1 MQLATPTNRHRALG
15 LDIGLIDLTKE
26 FWSQVGTFFQPC
38 MAQNGYKIDTKMVP
52 KWYQNGTKMV
62 PRWSLG
68 GSWGHLGGK
77 LGPRWS
83 QEGSKVEKVDSFP
96 PCWGPSWDPIFH
108 IFITRVVQKR
118 LGDPVGW
125 HVVSRHQFLG
135 SLDLPWTLKTWIP
148 SHSGDDFHY
157 FSFLL
162 FGWLWGV
169 NLAPFWYHFGPSWA
183 MLGTK
188 LAKNGSW
195 TWHQK
200 IIWKTGKTTVLLFVF
215 RFST

>member
-1 MQLATPTNRHRALG
+1 MLYIILYYPPAAPTNRHRALG

-83 QEGSKVEKVDSFP
+83 QEGSKVEKERSPTPPGTPPRNPNFSYFHHQGGSQEAWRPSWIACCVQTPIFGFP
-96 PCWGPSWDPIFH
+96 GPSLDP
-108 IFITRVVQKR
+108 K
-118 LGDPVGW
+118 
-125 HVVSRHQFLG
+125 
-135 SLDLPWTLKTWIP
+135 
-148 SHSGDDFHY
+148 
-157 FSFLL
+157 
-162 FGWLWGV
+162 
-169 NLAPFWYHFGPSWA
+169 NLNSVP
-183 MLGTK
+183 
-188 LAKNGSW
+188 
-195 TWHQK
+195 
-200 IIWKTGKTTVLLFVF
+200 
-215 RFST
+215 